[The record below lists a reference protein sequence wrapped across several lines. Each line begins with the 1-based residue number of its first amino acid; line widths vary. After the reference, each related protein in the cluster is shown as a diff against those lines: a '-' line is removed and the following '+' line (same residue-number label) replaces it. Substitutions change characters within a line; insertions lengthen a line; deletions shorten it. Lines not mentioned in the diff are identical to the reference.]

1 MDELIQSAGSLVG
14 LAALVGVLVL
24 FLLWWS
30 MRRDRKRL
38 HQELDLREWQLG
50 LRELLEG
57 DGRPQAEEPRE
68 ESVPE
73 PLQGD
78 GSVQPEEPREES
90 VPEPVRRVEE
100 MKRRHG
106 LERRGEN
113 HGRDGDE

>member
-73 PLQGD
+73 PL
-78 GSVQPEEPREES
+78 
-90 VPEPVRRVEE
+90 RRVEE